1 MLDSSGGPNTPK
13 RITSPP
19 QPSIAPLEPQQ
30 SAPTKGN
37 RRRRLSSWSSKI
49 RRSAD
54 GGNGGEASAAE
65 GGEEEVKA
73 PPSRVLMR
81 IPSFTRR
88 DDEDDADQN
97 NKNKSAGDNNRNN
110 NNNILD
116 QFGGSNIA
124 SSSSSLLNNI
134 DTHRLI
140 STTSHFNVTNE
151 GKGKQRQQESQ
162 TGRFQTVPESILS
175 PLLSSSLAQQKRAE
189 VVLEVT
195 VEDSGAGMDPNKVED
210 LFRPYAQT
218 ASATQEY
225 PSSASPSRS
234 LRSHHSSSFIY
245 FD

>member
-110 NNNILD
+110 NNNLD

-195 VEDSGAGMDPNKVED
+195 IEDSGAGMDLNKVED

-225 PSSASPSRS
+225 PSASPSRS